1 MTRSETPQTSA
12 ISQTAPASG
21 TSARSETAT
30 ILVSRGLR
38 KRYSGVQ
45 ALRGVDFDVHE
56 GEVHALVGENG
67 AGKSTLIKIVSG
79 AEAADAGTVDV
90 GGRRLAPGDTNA
102 ALAAGIATVY
112 QEPQLFGELTVAENI
127 FLGRELRRG
136 GRLIDWGAQ
145 RSRVGGLLERLGLD
159 PVLAD
164 VRAADLPVAEQ
175 QLVSIAKAFAHDVR
189 VLILDEPSAILTDQ
203 EVQTLFRVIDSVKA
217 EGVGVIYISHRL
229 DELVVVA
236 DRVTVLRDGEVVATR
251 PAREL
256 TVRQTAELMTGHAL
270 EERQVSREAPAS
282 DPVLEARGLGAA
294 GSFHDVDLV
303 LNRGE
308 VVGLYGLVGSG
319 VNEVARA
326 LYGIDPADTGTVTV
340 GGRVRRLRGTR
351 DAVRAGVAML
361 PANRK
366 VQGVFASKSIG
377 FNISI
382 GHLRLLSRF
391 GVAMDRRRERAVA
404 ADFLRRIAIKAPG
417 VHSLVGTLS
426 GGNQQKVVLARSLVE
441 RPDVLVL
448 EEPTQGVDVGAKDE
462 IHDIVLSLA
471 DQGSAVLVVSSDL
484 AELQRLADRVL
495 VMREGRPAGE
505 FARGASQADL
515 LSAAAGGD
523 EQEAPTSLDE
533 ARAAITEEV
542 NQP

>member
-1 MTRSETPQTSA
+1 
-12 ISQTAPASG
+12 
-21 TSARSETAT
+21 
-30 ILVSRGLR
+30 
-38 KRYSGVQ
+38 
-45 ALRGVDFDVHE
+45 
-56 GEVHALVGENG
+56 
-67 AGKSTLIKIVSG
+67 
-79 AEAADAGTVDV
+79 
-90 GGRRLAPGDTNA
+90 
-102 ALAAGIATVY
+102 
-112 QEPQLFGELTVAENI
+112 
-127 FLGRELRRG
+127 
-136 GRLIDWGAQ
+136 
-145 RSRVGGLLERLGLD
+145 
-159 PVLAD
+159 
-164 VRAADLPVAEQ
+164 
-175 QLVSIAKAFAHDVR
+175 
-189 VLILDEPSAILTDQ
+189 
-203 EVQTLFRVIDSVKA
+203 VKA

-236 DRVTVLRDGEVVATR
+236 DRVTVLRDGEVVAAR
-251 PAREL
+251 PARDL

-270 EERQVSREAPAS
+270 EERRVSREAPAS

-294 GSFHDVDLV
+294 GAFHDVDLV

-308 VVGLYGLVGSG
+308 VMGLYGLVGSG

-326 LYGIDPADTGTVTV
+326 LYGIDPADTGTVRV

-382 GHLRLLSRF
+382 GHLGLLSRF
-391 GVAMDRRRERAVA
+391 GVAMDRRREKAVA
-404 ADFLRRIAIKAPG
+404 ADFLKRIAIKAPG

-505 FARGASQADL
+505 FPRGASQADL

-523 EQEAPTSLDE
+523 EEEASTSLDE

-542 NQP
+542 SQP

>member
-1 MTRSETPQTSA
+1 MTESETL
-12 ISQTAPASG
+12 
-21 TSARSETAT
+21 
-30 ILVSRGLR
+30 LVSRGIR
-38 KRYSGVQ
+38 KRYRGVQ
-45 ALRGVDFDVHE
+45 ALRGVDFEVKA

-67 AGKSTLIKIVSG
+67 AGKSTLIKIISG
-79 AEAADAGTVDV
+79 AEAADEGTVGV
-90 GGRRLAPGDTNA
+90 AGATLAAGDTNA
-102 ALAAGIATVY
+102 ALAAGVATVY

-136 GRLIDWGAQ
+136 ALIDWGAQ
-145 RSRVGGLLERLGLD
+145 RRRVGELLERLGLD
-159 PVLAD
+159 PALAD
-164 VRAADLPVAEQ
+164 ERAADLPVAEQ
-175 QLVSIAKAFAHDVR
+175 QLVSIAKAFAHEVR

-256 TVRQTAELMTGHAL
+256 TVRQTAELMVGHAL
-270 EERQVSREAPAS
+270 DSRQVSRDAPAS
-282 DPVLEARGLGAA
+282 NPVLEVRGLGGKGA
-294 GSFHDVDLV
+294 FRNVDMV

-326 LYGIDPADTGTVTV
+326 LYGIEPAETGTVVV
-340 GGRVRRLRGTR
+340 GGSERRLRSTQ

-382 GHLRLLSRF
+382 GHLPLLSKL
-391 GVAMDRRRERAVA
+391 GVAMDRRREKAVA
-404 ADFLRRIAIKAPG
+404 AEFLQRIAIKAPG
-417 VHSLVGTLS
+417 VQTLVGTLS

-441 RPDVLVL
+441 RPDILVL

-471 DQGSAVLVVSSDL
+471 DRGSAVLVVSSDL

-495 VMREGRPAGE
+495 VMREGEVAGE

-523 EQEAPTSLDE
+523 EEESTELDA
-533 ARAAITEEV
+533 ARAAITKEV
-542 NQP
+542 P

>member
-1 MTRSETPQTSA
+1 MTESEML
-12 ISQTAPASG
+12 
-21 TSARSETAT
+21 
-30 ILVSRGLR
+30 LVSRGIR

-45 ALRGVDFDVHE
+45 ALRGVDFDVRA

-67 AGKSTLIKIVSG
+67 AGKSTLIKIISG
-79 AEAADAGTVDV
+79 AEAPDEGTVGV
-90 GGRRLAPGDTNA
+90 GGTTLAAGDTNS

-136 GRLIDWGAQ
+136 AFIDWGGQ
-145 RSRVGGLLERLGLD
+145 RRRVSGLLERLGLD
-159 PVLAD
+159 PALAD
-164 VRAADLPVAEQ
+164 ERAADLPVAEQ
-175 QLVSIAKAFAHDVR
+175 QLVSIAKAFAHEVR

-256 TVRQTAELMTGHAL
+256 TVRQTAELMVGHTL
-270 EERQVSREAPAS
+270 DSRQVSREAPAS
-282 DPVLEARGLGAA
+282 DPVLEVRGLGGGA
-294 GSFHDVDLV
+294 FRDVDMV
-303 LNRGE
+303 IDRGE

-326 LYGIDPADTGTVTV
+326 LYGVDPADTGTVVV
-340 GGRVRRLRGTR
+340 GGERRRLRSTQ

-382 GHLRLLSRF
+382 GHLPMLSKL
-391 GVAMDRRRERAVA
+391 GVAMDRRREKTVA
-404 ADFLRRIAIKAPG
+404 TEFLQRIAIKAPG
-417 VHSLVGTLS
+417 VQTLVGTLS

-441 RPDVLVL
+441 RPDILVL

-471 DQGSAVLVVSSDL
+471 DRGSAVLVVSSDL

-495 VMREGRPAGE
+495 VMREGEVAGE

-515 LSAAAGGD
+515 LSAAAGGA
-523 EQEAPTSLDE
+523 EEESTELDV
-533 ARAAITEEV
+533 ARAAITKEV
-542 NQP
+542 P